1 MLDVDANV
9 WLHSMCVTRVLASRH
24 LLLRVSTLCQL
35 PAATCTTVRPCPGE
49 SNKGVTLPPTAGC
62 WAATSLPCVHST
74 LRYFLFWING
84 MVPPPPSTSSQ
95 PLKMITGRYCH
106 RFEPEAWVCVDSCIQ
121 TLLSPLCWWRPGR
134 VPGCATCH
142 HRSPPL
148 ASLRTPGHASFTIF
162 YLILN
167 TFFISY
173 KL

>member
-1 MLDVDANV
+1 
-9 WLHSMCVTRVLASRH
+9 MCVTRVLASRH
-24 LLLRVSTLCQL
+24 LLLTVSTLCQL

-84 MVPPPPSTSSQ
+84 MVPPLPSTSSQ

-121 TLLSPLCWWRPGR
+121 TLLSRRWWWRARGWRRPGR

-148 ASLRTPGHASFTIF
+148 ASLRTRLVTLHLQ
-162 YLILN
+162 Y
-167 TFFISY
+167 FI
-173 KL
+173 